1 MDTREKE
8 SHNIHVDN
16 HYEQQIRQKQVTI
29 IVVCLGI
36 I

>member
-1 MDTREKE
+1 MDTQEKE

-16 HYEQQIRQKQVTI
+16 YYEQRIRQKQITI